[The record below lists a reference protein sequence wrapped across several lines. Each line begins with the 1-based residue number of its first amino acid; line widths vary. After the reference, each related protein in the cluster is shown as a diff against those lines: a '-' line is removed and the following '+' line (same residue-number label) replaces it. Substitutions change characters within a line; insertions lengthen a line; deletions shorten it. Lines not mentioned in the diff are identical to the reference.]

1 MSSLFLFNIS
11 LNHNSPRINVYPWD
25 IGVHLFYTYDKI
37 SPEFKTKTG
46 KDVNLCNLA
55 EIPLKRTN
63 MDDLNPP

>member
-1 MSSLFLFNIS
+1 M
-11 LNHNSPRINVYPWD
+11 
-25 IGVHLFYTYDKI
+25 FYTYDKI

-46 KDVNLCNLA
+46 KDVILCNLA